1 MRRVSLLLALALA
14 SCAHRPTE
22 GIVTRADRNSDGR
35 PDVESHRFPGTGNP
49 GYSLVDT
56 NFDGAF
62 DVRVTPAVTAMQ
74 TLVAAP
80 MPR

>member
-1 MRRVSLLLALALA
+1 MKIAAPMLAIALAA
-14 SCAHRPTE
+14 CAHVPSE
-22 GIVTRADRNSDGR
+22 GIVTRADRNKDGR
-35 PDVESHRFPGTGNP
+35 PDVENHRFPGTGNL

-74 TLVAAP
+74 TLIAAP
-80 MPR
+80 VPR